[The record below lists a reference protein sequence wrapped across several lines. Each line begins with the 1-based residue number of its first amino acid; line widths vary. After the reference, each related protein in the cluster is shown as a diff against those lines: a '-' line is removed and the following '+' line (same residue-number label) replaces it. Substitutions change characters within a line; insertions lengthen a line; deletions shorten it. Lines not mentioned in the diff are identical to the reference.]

1 MKRIIPFLI
10 IVCSATVTILAADAA
25 LPPPVAREVNYSK
38 DVKPILAQHCYKCHA
53 NEKLEAK
60 LDMRTRESF
69 LKGGEDGVVIVVGKS
84 ADSEVIKRV
93 TSKDAD
99 RMPRKSDPLMADDIS
114 ILRAW
119 IDQGFKWDDAG
130 AKDTEKK

>member
-1 MKRIIPFLI
+1 MKHLI
-10 IVCSATVTILAADAA
+10 SLIVVACFASAAALAADAA
-25 LPPPVAREVNYSK
+25 APPIVVREVSYSK
-38 DVKPILAQHCYKCHA
+38 DVKPILAQRCYKCHA
-53 NEKLEAK
+53 NDKLEAE

-99 RMPRKSDPLMADDIS
+99 RMPRKSDPLKAEEIS

-119 IDQGFKWDDAG
+119 IDQGFKWDDAPVK
-130 AKDTEKK
+130 APDKK

>member
-1 MKRIIPFLI
+1 MKHAIGSFGILIAMLMLSIP
-10 IVCSATVTILAADAA
+10 AADEIPPAA
-25 LPPPVAREVNYSK
+25 TKDISYIR
-38 DVKPILAQHCYKCHA
+38 DVKPILTQHCYKCHA

-69 LKGGEDGVVIVVGKS
+69 MKGGEDGVVIVVGKS

-93 TSKDAD
+93 TSKDGD
-99 RMPRKSDPLMADDIS
+99 RMPRKADPLKAEQIG

-119 IDQGFKWDDAG
+119 IDQGFKWDDATP
-130 AKDTEKK
+130 KPSK

>member
-1 MKRIIPFLI
+1 MKRIIACLI
-10 IVCSATVTILAADAA
+10 AACSASMPIFAADAA
-25 LPPPVAREVNYSK
+25 LPPPAAREVSYSK
-38 DVKPILAQHCYKCHA
+38 DVKPILSQHCYKCHA
-53 NEKLEAK
+53 NDKLEAK

-93 TSKDAD
+93 TTKDAD
-99 RMPRKSDPLMADDIS
+99 RMPRKSDPLKADDIS

-119 IDQGFKWDDAG
+119 IDQGFKWDEAG
-130 AKDTEKK
+130 AK